1 MRSVRA
7 LTLLFVAGAVAWAD
21 AGVSAWE
28 QQIAGGILADDTAN
42 YAEAERLFSLACDLK
57 RAESLGSERLT
68 QGCLLLSRTYSVQGK
83 LVKAAKTTD
92 DLFAALEY
100 LEDPRAVDLVQTL
113 IEAASIQAARA
124 DFVLSDKTVAAAV
137 RLCRQ
142 LRPMDQ
148 ARAFAELASFYVPA
162 DKQARGGNFLRASVG
177 AIKAWR
183 NWNDLDFAR
192 TAVDIGRTLKLFQR
206 SSEALEVL
214 VPVAEAARL
223 RADSAPEF
231 DELWRHYSAAVDVA
245 VPILRS
251 RGDAAEADRL
261 LAAKQTWPQAPL
273 SPLKLQPGDVA
284 PQFERKAAAPFSLG
298 ADRRNVQGTVVLAAE
313 IRPDGR
319 AHNLRVIRP
328 LPYGLTWSAIGSVR
342 KWRFRPGL
350 RDGKPVSINVQIEVE
365 FRAPE
370 RQLLTSVIP
379 E

>member
-1 MRSVRA
+1 MRKLRVIA
-7 LTLLFVAGAVAWAD
+7 LLLAAGSIAWAA

-28 QQIAGGILADDTAN
+28 QQIAGGILADDSAN

-57 RAESLGSERLT
+57 QAESLESERLT
-68 QGCLLLSRTYSVQGK
+68 RGCLLLAQTYSVQGK
-83 LVKAAKTTD
+83 LAKAAKTTD
-92 DLFAALEY
+92 DLFTTLES

-124 DFVLSDKTVAAAV
+124 EFALSEKNVVAAV

-162 DKQARGGNFLRASVG
+162 DKQARGGNFLRAAVG

-206 SSEALEVL
+206 NSEALEVL

-231 DELWRHYSAAVDVA
+231 DELWRHYGAAVDVA

-251 RGDAAEADRL
+251 RGEATEADRL

-284 PQFERKAAAPFSLG
+284 PQLERKAAAPFSLG
-298 ADRRNVQGTVVLAAE
+298 ADRRNVQGVVILAAE

-319 AHNLRVIRP
+319 AHKLRVVRP

-342 KWRFRPGL
+342 KWCFRPGL
-350 RDGKPVSINVQIEVE
+350 RDGKPTAINVQIEVE
-365 FRAPE
+365 FRTPE
-370 RQLLTSVIP
+370 RQLLASVIP